1 MATGAEG
8 CILLF
13 HLGGFMG
20 RWKTLAGVT
29 VLTALAVPAA
39 TLYLLTGLK
48 PRPPKRPDPNLR
60 VEGRSYVYRNAW
72 LELQVEPL
80 DFAARTHFFSKR
92 GLEDPFAGFPP
103 EDNYV
108 TFRVRF
114 ENLSKDEPLT
124 FSPVNTLFGNAAALD
139 EVRLYQTFYREK
151 EGEKKLEAVGKTLFV
166 KTLTL
171 PPGTFIERLLV
182 YQYDDPYAV
191 RTLSLVFGG
200 ILVGREGLDLELPF
214 EASFKKEK
222 RR

>member
-1 MATGAEG
+1 
-8 CILLF
+8 
-13 HLGGFMG
+13 MG
-20 RWKTLAGVT
+20 RWKALAAVA
-29 VLTALAVPAA
+29 VLAALAVPAG

-60 VEGRSYVYRNAW
+60 VEGRAFVYRNAR

-80 DFAARTHFFSKR
+80 DPAGRADFFSRR

-108 TFRVRF
+108 AFRVRF
-114 ENLSKDEPLT
+114 ENLSKNEPLT
-124 FSPVNTLFGNAAALD
+124 FSPVSTLFGNSAALD

-151 EGEKKLEAVGKTLFV
+151 DGEKMLEAVGKTLFV
-166 KTLTL
+166 KTLSL

-182 YQYDDPYAV
+182 YQYDDPYPV
-191 RTLSLVFGG
+191 RTIPLVFGS
-200 ILVGREGLDLELPF
+200 ILLGRESLDLELPF
-214 EASFKKEK
+214 EATFHKEK

>member
-1 MATGAEG
+1 
-8 CILLF
+8 
-13 HLGGFMG
+13 MG
-20 RWKTLAGVT
+20 RWKALAAVT
-29 VLTALAVPAA
+29 VLAALAVPAG

-60 VEGRSYVYRNAW
+60 VEGRAFVYRNAQ

-80 DFAARTHFFSKR
+80 DPAGRADFFSRR
-92 GLEDPFAGFPP
+92 GFEDPFAGFPP

-108 TFRVRF
+108 AFRVRF

-124 FSPVNTLFGNAAALD
+124 FSPVSTLFGNSAALD

-151 EGEKKLEAVGKTLFV
+151 EGEKKLAAVGKTLFV
-166 KTLTL
+166 KTLSL

-182 YQYDDPYAV
+182 YQYDDPYPV
-191 RTLSLVFGG
+191 RTIPLVFGS
-200 ILVGREGLDLELPF
+200 ILVGRESLDLELPF
-214 EASFKKEK
+214 EATFHKEK